1 VTSDLADLLLKSV
14 TKSFGST
21 KVSGNLTPEVTDKG
35 LLVILGPSGC
45 GKTTTLR
52 CIAGFETPDSGEIVI
67 DRNLVNNAP
76 PRDRDNAMV
85 FQNYA
90 IIRILDSKIIPVFR

>member
-21 KVSGNLTPEVTDKG
+21 KVSGNLTPEVTDKR

-67 DRNLVNNAP
+67 DGNLVNNAP

-90 IIRILDSKIIPVFR
+90 IIRILESKIIPVFR